1 MDSKLQ
7 ALINEYMPRRYYG
20 HEARKYAKIIAEE
33 YAATKAQ
40 EYRGKCTIPVV
51 SGSLPLASGSVTK
64 TREPLPTYHNK
75 CDLCGEI
82 FWTKDAFNN
91 KCPECGR
98 EGWQSNDR

>member
-1 MDSKLQ
+1 MENKIEEFVIHWGQEGYYDTALDKAVRQ
-7 ALINEYMPRRYYG
+7 LINECG
-20 HEARKYAKIIAEE
+20 
-33 YAATKAQ
+33 
-40 EYRGKCTIPVV
+40 GKCTIPVV

-64 TREPLPTYHNK
+64 TREPLPTYYNK

-98 EGWQSNDR
+98 EGWQRNDR